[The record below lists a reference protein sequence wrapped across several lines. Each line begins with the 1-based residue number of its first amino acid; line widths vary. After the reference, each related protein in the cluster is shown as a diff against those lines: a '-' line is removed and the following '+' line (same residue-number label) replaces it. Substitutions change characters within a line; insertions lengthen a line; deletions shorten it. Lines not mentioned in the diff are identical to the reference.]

1 MNLGNYISELLPEHE
16 TVIIPGFGAF
26 LSAYIPAVQDEET
39 SEMSPPSKKLSFN
52 PKIRHNDGLLVGYI
66 AEKEGISKSQA
77 LKKIDF
83 EREEILYRLDKGEE
97 VPLENLGSFSYDE
110 NREIRFNYSGKDN
123 LLLDSY
129 GLGATSM
136 TEEPEDIPQENQDKE
151 LIQDKEKSQ
160 AEADAD
166 KPEATKKPEPT
177 PAAGFS
183 YRDPQEPPIR
193 KKKRLWWILLIL
205 IPIIAAGIY
214 ILMQERQPDAPETV
228 IETPQ
233 APVTAPPVTT
243 ERETEPV
250 AETESEDEITDR
262 TGFITPDPS
271 KFYLIRG
278 SFEDFENANRYFK
291 RLQNEGY
298 EPFHLGRHGN
308 FFLVGINVYDNHIEA
323 YGQQYNY
330 LDKYPESGV
339 WIFSPEENQ

>member
-1 MNLGNYISELLPEHE
+1 MNLGNYISELLTEHE

-26 LSAYIPAVQDEET
+26 LSAYKPATLDEET
-39 SEMSPPSKKLSFN
+39 GEMDPPTKKVSFN
-52 PKIRHNDGLLVGYI
+52 SKIRHNDGLLVGYI

-83 EREEILYRLDKGEE
+83 EREEILYRLDKGET
-97 VPLENLGSFSYDE
+97 VPYENLGSFSYDE
-110 NREIRFNYSGKDN
+110 NREIQFNYSGKDN
-123 LLLDSY
+123 LLLDSF
-129 GLGATSM
+129 GLGAASM
-136 TEEPEDIPQENQDKE
+136 MEEPENVPQENQDKE
-151 LIQDKEKSQ
+151 LNQEKEKSPLEKS
-160 AEADAD
+160 A
-166 KPEATKKPEPT
+166 ATKEPEPT

-214 ILMQERQPDAPETV
+214 ILMQGRQQDAPETV

-233 APVTAPPVTT
+233 APVTAPPDTT
-243 ERETEPV
+243 ETEPEPV
-250 AETESEDEITDR
+250 AEAEPDDEITDR
-262 TGFITPDPS
+262 TGFITPDPT
-271 KFYLIRG
+271 KFYLISG

-298 EPFHLGRHGN
+298 EPFHLGKHGN

-330 LDKYPESGV
+330 LDKYPDSGV